1 MVTKATIF
9 AVIALA
15 LSVAGC
21 ASKAIK
27 PVDTSST
34 TVVLLPDEDGHVGA
48 VSVSTPDGSQKVD
61 EAYSSSTVDGTHS
74 RPSETQLMGEAQ
86 VSTAFKDVLNAQPS
100 KPKSLILYFVLGST
114 VLTEK
119 SKALLPAVFEAVRER
134 KPTEISIFGHTDSI
148 GSEKWNFKLSAHRAR
163 AVEKI
168 LRKRDSGL
176 GHIEIQ
182 FFGDKEPL
190 VPSAPHVP
198 EPRNRRAE
206 IVIL

>member
-1 MVTKATIF
+1 MVKKITIF

-15 LSVAGC
+15 VVVGGC
-21 ASKAIK
+21 ASKPII
-27 PVDTSST
+27 PLDTSRT

-48 VSVSTPDGSQKVD
+48 VSVSTPEGSQKVD
-61 EAYSSSTVDGTHS
+61 QAYSSLIIDSTHS

-86 VSTAFKDVLNAQPS
+86 VGAAFEDVLKAQPS
-100 KPKSLILYFVLGST
+100 KPKSFILYFVLDST
-114 VLTEK
+114 GLTQQ
-119 SKALLPAVFEAVRER
+119 SKAMLPAVFETVRER

-148 GSEKWNFKLSAHRAR
+148 GSEQWNFKLSADRAK

-168 LRKRDSGL
+168 LRQRDPGL
-176 GHIEIQ
+176 GRIEIQ

-190 VPSAPHVP
+190 VPTAPHVP